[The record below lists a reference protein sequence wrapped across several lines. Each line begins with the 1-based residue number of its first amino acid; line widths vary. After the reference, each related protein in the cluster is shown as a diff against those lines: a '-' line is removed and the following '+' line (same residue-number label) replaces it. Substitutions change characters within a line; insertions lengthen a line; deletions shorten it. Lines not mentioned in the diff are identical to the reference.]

1 MLNKTTKAL
10 ITVSLSASLLVG
22 CSDKEE
28 KVTTTTTTQEKS
40 SQTKQKEQP
49 PEQKSILKETENIT
63 NLGGGFPK
71 FDKEISGH
79 VTSVKNGYVYDMFTV
94 LKNNEGEVYVSILD
108 VKKNK
113 WIVENK
119 LLRKYEMNESL
130 VAMENPKPRT
140 RVGVKGTGY
149 ELEIVDE
156 AKKAVTKKVVFLNE
170 KGEEKEVEGAGFVR
184 TSKGDAAY
192 TSTDNSLKLTF
203 ENGKTQEFKMDTK
216 VEFSNIEDYV
226 DVENM
231 VAIEQ
236 REINSVFLY
245 DLKKGKKMYDKD
257 GQELKGTKIH
267 KGKYT
272 LFNNSLIDIVPD
284 SNSNKFVYLD
294 YMFESKNL
302 PVEEFITVKGRGPFL
317 PSKDK
322 LVQLRTIEYEG
333 KDSLQYLEYKK
344 SK

>member
-1 MLNKTTKAL
+1 MKKIAIGL
-10 ITVSLSASLLVG
+10 ITISLSSLLAG

-28 KVTTTTTTQEKS
+28 KVTTTTQEKS
-40 SQTKQKEQP
+40 SQSQQKEQQP
-49 PEQKSILKETENIT
+49 SKQKSILQETENIT
-63 NLGGGFPK
+63 NLGEGFPK
-71 FDKEISGH
+71 FDKEYSSH
-79 VTSVKNGYVYDMFTV
+79 ETSVKNGYVYDMFTV

-119 LLRKYEMNESL
+119 LLRKFEMNESL
-130 VAMENPKPRT
+130 VAMKDPKPRT

-156 AKKAVTKKVVFLNE
+156 AKKAVIKKVVFLNE
-170 KGEEKEVEGAGFVR
+170 KGEEKEVEGDGFVR

-192 TSTDNSLKLTF
+192 TSTDTSLKLTF
-203 ENGKTQEFKMDTK
+203 ENGKTQEFKMNTK
-216 VEFSNIEDYV
+216 VEFPEIEDYIDLKNGV
-226 DVENM
+226 AM
-231 VAIEQ
+231 VQE
-236 REINSVFLY
+236 EINSVTLY
-245 DLKKGKKMYDKD
+245 DLKKGKKMYDKN
-257 GQELKGTKIH
+257 GQELKGTKVH

-272 LFNNSLIDIVPD
+272 LFNDSVIDIVPD